1 MEGMQPFRWGV
12 FGTAEKVKVFA
23 GDLRHAEGRHV
34 LAALVA
40 EEEVPELSGVAHVAD
55 LERLLQ
61 AGVDAVYLATPWR
74 EHYHQVRQC
83 LLHGVPVLCERP
95 VAENAGQL
103 KSLMQLSAD
112 TSTFM
117 MEAMW
122 IRFLPSVKKM
132 LSVVSSGTIGDV
144 VSVKA
149 SINPKSVQRA
159 GQSAE
164 ATLATLME
172 LGEYPVF
179 LATLFLGKPEYV
191 QATGKQLAEGRRDN
205 FSAFLSYRE
214 GQYAFLETGL
224 ILGTSTARIQGDKG
238 GLVIRNPWS
247 AKPEGIEVDLLDGTK
262 VLHRSDWPGMGL
274 HFELDEVAACVRRG
288 EIESPLYCHHFM
300 LDVMHTLDAIR
311 IQLS

>member
-1 MEGMQPFRWGV
+1 
-12 FGTAEKVKVFA
+12 VKAFA
-23 GDLRHAEGRHV
+23 DDLQHTQGRHV
-34 LAALVA
+34 LAATVA
-40 EEEVPELSGVAHVAD
+40 GAEVPELAGVAHAAD

-61 AGVDAVYLATPWR
+61 AGVDGVYIATPWR
-74 EHYHQVRQC
+74 DHYQQVRQC

-112 TSTFM
+112 TGTFM

-122 IRFLPSVKKM
+122 IRFLPSIKKI
-132 LSVVSSGTIGDV
+132 LSVVSAGTIGEV

-149 SINPKSVQRA
+149 SISPKSVDKA
-159 GQSAE
+159 GQGAHT
-164 ATLATLME
+164 TLATLME

-179 LATLFLGKPEYV
+179 LSTLFLGKPEYV
-191 QATGKQLAEGRRDN
+191 QAAGKLLPGGGRDN

-224 ILGTSTARIQGDKG
+224 ALGTSSAVIQGDKG
-238 GLVIRNPWS
+238 RLVVRNPWS

-262 VLHRSDWPGMGL
+262 VLHRSDWPGLGL
-274 HFELDEVAACVRRG
+274 HFELDEVAQCVRQG
-288 EIESPLYCHHFM
+288 ANESPLYCHHFM
-300 LDVMHTLDAIR
+300 LDVLHTLDAIR
-311 IQLS
+311 VQLS

>member
-1 MEGMQPFRWGV
+1 MQPFRWGV
-12 FGTAEKVKVFA
+12 VGSGEKVKTFA
-23 GDLRHAEGRHV
+23 GDLQHAHSRHV
-34 LAALVA
+34 LTALVA
-40 EEEVPELSGVAHVAD
+40 EEGVPELSGVAHVAD

-61 AGVDAVYLATPWR
+61 AGVDAVYIASPWR

-122 IRFLPSVKKM
+122 IRFLPSIKKI
-132 LSVVSSGTIGDV
+132 LSVVSSGTIGEV

-149 SINPKSVQRA
+149 AISPKTINKA
-159 GQSAE
+159 GQDPE

-191 QATGKQLAEGRRDN
+191 QATGRQLAGGRREH
-205 FSAFLSYRE
+205 FSAFLSYRQ

-224 ILGTSTARIQGDKG
+224 ALGTSTAVVQGDKG
-238 GLVIRNPWS
+238 SLVIRNPWN
-247 AKPEGIEVDLLDGTK
+247 AKPEGIEVDLIDGTK

-274 HFELDEVAACVRRG
+274 HFELDEVAASVRRG

-300 LDVMHTLDAIR
+300 LDVLHTLDAIR